1 MQNSLPYRFFSLYLL
16 LIVQTIAVFAQ
27 DKLSGSASIS
37 STGAAIYS
45 VAIEAPKGVGDLKP
59 SIGIAYNSQSGNGL
73 VGFGCN
79 ITGLSAITRGMK
91 TIAHDNSVKGVS
103 YDNNCALY
111 LDGKRLLLKSGTEGT
126 DGCIYAPEGEPL
138 TNVTLHNSLST
149 TYCWFE
155 VDTNDGMVYEYGHN
169 GGQQF
174 VTNPSA
180 IASWNITKTTN
191 SMGQIITYQYNS
203 DGLYLY
209 PQTITYGGD
218 NTVNFTYQDRPDS
231 VFFTLRN
238 QRGYIAKR
246 LRSVTTKAGSSTYR
260 TYTIS
265 YNTTLDDTTTKFSR
279 LTNIHETGENVSG
292 SHYLTAQW
300 NSLPSYSE
308 SCQQSVVDI
317 PASNNYQQYNNRY
330 LLSGDLNNDGI
341 SDIIHLADLRN
352 STGNYY
358 QANVY
363 KSQVTNGTVSFQSQ
377 LPLLFSPNVNINGVL
392 FQKARSCV
400 VDINGD
406 GKNDLVF
413 PCITNETPSGTKSLY
428 FEMCFSDE
436 SLSGFSSNY
445 TYGPIFFAGDDM
457 PFYYITDLKRDG
469 HNEIVA
475 LEKQGSNGQYILHLL
490 DYAGANTP
498 AHTIPLSLQS
508 APKHLFLSDFN
519 HDGLTDLMVVC
530 DDGYRIF
537 YNQGGTSLQNLF
549 VNSSTLNTTLTNH
562 DHLEQGDFNGDG
574 ILDFIWNDNNSS
586 QLFFEIGNADGTF
599 TCHQAYNL
607 SFDVKNK
614 NSDEGT
620 WNCIV
625 TDLDHDGKS
634 DVVLNLACYNPIGI
648 FQETY
653 TFWLLSNGT
662 SLIKKKES
670 TSNRESDAKV
680 GRIFAGDFKGNGYFE
695 VANYG
700 YNCYNGINANVDPT
714 VNIYSCSSHS
724 IANGKAIQFSDS
736 NGRKVHFTYAP
747 MTSDVVYTKG
757 TGSSYPLLDVVAPLC
772 VTSQVIESGGS
783 PITTQTNYTY
793 KELRAHLQGRGLLG
807 FSEVTATESN
817 SGKEVKTTVNTI
829 DPTYFVPTKTTI
841 ATTQGGMTATTQTIM
856 RLLSSYH
863 SSSISLGNYIL
874 LPESKVER
882 DIYHNDIITSN
893 YYDSNYFYL
902 TEQSIVDDNSIITQI
917 KQYTYSQNKIAGA
930 YRLLSEHF
938 TQTHYDDSEPF
949 EKETRY
955 TYDNY
960 GRVTSVTEFPEK
972 SLQLVTSYQYD
983 NYGNVTKKKYSGY
996 GISDDAEINYQYS
1009 SNGKFLTQKSDA
1021 AQTIGYS
1028 LNTFGDVMTQTDL
1041 TDPSNPLTTVY
1052 NRNGF
1057 GILTAETR
1065 HTGESTAWTK
1075 TSTTEY
1081 GGCYKITESHN
1092 NGPDVTTWYDAFG
1105 NVLRTETTGVNNVVI
1120 STTNTYNAQGH
1131 LTAKTSVRGDLTIT
1145 ENNTYD
1151 SLEHLSATTSTD
1163 GTSVTYSYGD
1173 REITTTKNGQTSTKY
1188 YDLWGNVVQSDDPV
1202 SSVSYLYHSI
1212 GKPREVT
1219 SEGSTV
1225 VIGYDDYGN
1234 QTSLDDPDAG
1244 LTTYQYDALHRIIS
1258 QTDAR
1263 GYVTTFSYDGA
1274 GRMTQKTAGGSTTS
1288 YTYATSGNGAGQLAS
1303 VQKGNCTISY
1313 TYDSKG
1319 RLSQETRSMTGEQT
1333 LTFGYT
1339 YNTNGRLATKTYPQ
1353 NVTVRYAYDDRY
1365 NFVAT
1370 AIGNKVISLT
1380 TTDNGLQTVRKM
1392 GGQLYFVGEAP
1403 MNATN
1408 PAVTYTAAY
1417 DNRGFLTS
1425 TALKRN
1431 DNSTLHSMTY
1441 NFESGTANLL
1451 QRTGMRSSAET
1462 FTYDALERLTQ
1473 VSWGGVT
1480 QQAVTYGDNGNITNK
1495 TGLGNLYYSSSPQR
1509 PHAVIRADNTQGS
1522 MSSATL
1528 QAVYNAFGKVQS
1540 LSEGGYSLNFSYG
1553 PDEER
1558 WKTVLTNNGATIRT
1572 TLYADSYERITEDG
1586 QTRHFYYLDDG
1597 VIYVLNN
1604 GASNGT
1610 FYYAFT
1616 DHLGSVTRM
1625 YDDQGTMVF
1634 SAYYDAWGK
1643 QTVTTNTLN
1652 FHRGYTWHEML
1663 PEFGLINMNGRLYDP
1678 ILGRF
1683 HSPDNFVQMPDFSQ
1697 SFNRYSYCLN
1707 NPLKYVDPDGEIAWW
1722 VVAAIAGGYMG
1733 GVATN
1738 QGELN
1743 PIHWDYSNP
1752 ITYGGILIGG
1762 IAGGITGSAL
1772 AGSTAWNISFSI
1784 SNPYLSAGV
1793 TIGATAASG
1802 LKYGF
1807 HWTTA
1812 AGGEYNNVEKVVKKT
1827 VERAGQAFDNYV
1839 DQYRRH
1845 MEDIHTGLD
1854 VIGLIPGGDFAD
1866 FANAGL
1872 YLLEG
1877 DFSNAGLSA
1886 VAMVPVIGDI
1896 ATGGKLV
1903 NKGFSSYRKFKKAYG
1918 KAGDGMEWHHIVEQR
1933 SANISQFGAERIHN
1947 IDNIVALPTDV
1958 HRKISGHYSSIQ
1970 PESEHMRV
1978 RDWLNGK
1985 SFEFQYDYGLQ
1996 LLKKYGY

>member
-79 ITGLSAITRGMK
+79 ITGLSAITRGVK
-91 TIAHDNSVKGVS
+91 TIVHDNTVKGIS

-317 PASNNYQQYNNRY
+317 PASNNYQQYNNIY

-341 SDIIHLADLRN
+341 SDIIHISRITN
-352 STGNYY
+352 SLDDYNEAY
-358 QANVY
+358 VY
-363 KSQVTNGTVSFQSQ
+363 KSQMNNGNVSYS
-377 LPLLFSPNVNINGVL
+377 SPVHCRLSSDVYINGYL
-392 FQKARSCV
+392 NQKGKSFV
-400 VDINGD
+400 VDIDGD

-413 PCITNETPSGTKSLY
+413 PCITNANVNGT
-428 FEMCFSDE
+428 CFYLE
-436 SLSGFSSNY
+436 IVLNHQCVNGSSQDY
-445 TYGPIFFAGDDM
+445 TFGPITIGSEVPLYSIID
-457 PFYYITDLKRDG
+457 IDG
-469 HNEIVA
+469 NGQNEIVA
-475 LEKQGSNGQYILHLL
+475 LEKQGTNNLYALHLL
-490 DYAGANTP
+490 KYAGSNAP
-498 AHTIPLSLQS
+498 ACIQNLTLTS
-508 APKHLFLSDFN
+508 APRYLYTSDFN
-519 HDGLTDLMVVC
+519 HDGLIDLMVIC
-530 DDGYRIF
+530 NDGYRIF
-537 YNQGGTSLQNLF
+537 YNHGGTSLEGLF
-549 VNSSTLNTTLTNH
+549 VDSSTLNTSVTFH
-562 DHLEQGDFNGDG
+562 KHMEDGDFNGDG

-670 TSNRESDAKV
+670 TSNWESDAKV
-680 GRIFAGDFKGNGYFE
+680 GRIFAGDFKGNGYLE

-772 VTSQVIESGGS
+772 VTSQVTESGVS
-783 PITTQTNYTY
+783 PVTTQTNYTY
-793 KELRAHLQGRGLLG
+793 YGLRGHLQGHGLLG

-938 TQTHYDDSEPF
+938 TQTYYDDSEPF

-1370 AIGNKVISLT
+1370 AIGNKVVSLT

-1597 VIYVLNN
+1597 AIYVLNN

-1652 FHRGYTWHEML
+1652 FHRGYTGHEML

-1722 VVAAIAGGYMG
+1722 VVAAIAGGAFN
-1733 GVATN
+1733 VA
-1738 QGELN
+1738 
-1743 PIHWDYSNP
+1743 
-1752 ITYGGILIGG
+1752 
-1762 IAGGITGSAL
+1762 A
-1772 AGSTAWNISFSI
+1772 
-1784 SNPYLSAGV
+1784 
-1793 TIGATAASG
+1793 
-1802 LKYGF
+1802 
-1807 HWTTA
+1807 
-1812 AGGEYNNVEKVVKKT
+1812 
-1827 VERAGQAFDNYV
+1827 
-1839 DQYRRH
+1839 
-1845 MEDIHTGLD
+1845 
-1854 VIGLIPGGDFAD
+1854 
-1866 FANAGL
+1866 
-1872 YLLEG
+1872 
-1877 DFSNAGLSA
+1877 
-1886 VAMVPVIGDI
+1886 
-1896 ATGGKLV
+1896 
-1903 NKGFSSYRKFKKAYG
+1903 
-1918 KAGDGMEWHHIVEQR
+1918 
-1933 SANISQFGAERIHN
+1933 N
-1947 IDNIVALPTDV
+1947 IDNINNTGDFFGYFGVGALAGVAGGATGGLVIGTGGILGGTLAGLV
-1958 HRKISGHYSSIQ
+1958 GGATSGFILGAGNSIVANGWDLSAAFNAGVKGMVTSAITGAVIGGAVGAIYAYKQ
-1970 PESEHMRV
+1970 GNNI
-1978 RDWLNGK
+1978 WTGK
-1985 SFEFQYDYGLQ
+1985 SDEIPFGGKGVQNSSNVEHSAKETKVYHESNEPRIVNHQKINRLDELGIEDGMDMSSSDVLDKAIDFLGENYVERGSGRFVSSDNTRVFRMTDADILGRHGGGPHVNFEILAPNPNP
-1996 LLKKYGY
+1996 LKLGKPIPIINRHVFIK

>member
-79 ITGLSAITRGMK
+79 ITGLSAITRGVK
-91 TIAHDNSVKGVS
+91 TIVHDNTVKGIS

-180 IASWNITKTTN
+180 IASWNITKATN

-317 PASNNYQQYNNRY
+317 PANNNYQQYNNRY

-341 SDIIHLADLRN
+341 SDIIHISRITN
-352 STGNYY
+352 SLDDYNEAY
-358 QANVY
+358 VY
-363 KSQVTNGTVSFQSQ
+363 KSQMNNGNVSYS
-377 LPLLFSPNVNINGVL
+377 SPVHCRLSSDVYINGYL
-392 FQKARSCV
+392 NQKGKSFV
-400 VDINGD
+400 VDIDGD

-413 PCITNETPSGTKSLY
+413 PCITNANVNGTCFY
-428 FEMCFSDE
+428 FEIVLNHQCVN
-436 SLSGFSSNY
+436 GSSQDY
-445 TYGPIFFAGDDM
+445 TFGPITIGSEVPLYSIID
-457 PFYYITDLKRDG
+457 IDG
-469 HNEIVA
+469 NGQNEIVA
-475 LEKQGSNGQYILHLL
+475 LEKQGTNNLYALHLL
-490 DYAGANTP
+490 KYASSNAP
-498 AHTIPLSLQS
+498 ACIQNLTLTS
-508 APKHLFLSDFN
+508 APRYLYTSDFN
-519 HDGLTDLMVVC
+519 HDGLIDLMVIC
-530 DDGYRIF
+530 NDGYRIF
-537 YNQGGTSLQNLF
+537 YNHGGTSLEGLF
-549 VNSSTLNTTLTNH
+549 VDSSTLNTSITFH
-562 DHLEQGDFNGDG
+562 KRMEDGDFNGDG

-757 TGSSYPLLDVVAPLC
+757 TVSSYPLLDVVAPLC

-1274 GRMTQKTAGGSTTS
+1274 GRMTQKTAGGSTIS

-1370 AIGNKVISLT
+1370 AIGNKVVSLT

-1558 WKTVLTNNGATIRT
+1558 WKTVLTNNGATVRT

-1707 NPLKYVDPDGEIAWW
+1707 NPLKYTDPDGEWFLETFLSAFTDLIGNVFSHGFNVSQYNWDRTINAWRIDMGMFRGDLGQILNKW
-1722 VVAAIAGGYMG
+1722 TWSLPQSSIGNIIGQTLNFFGKVDNVTYMDGMLALSGVTGDGRAFTIGHYSFGPDGYEATWRDHLFVHEYGHYLQSLDFGPLYMHVIAG
-1733 GVATN
+1733 
-1738 QGELN
+1738 
-1743 PIHWDYSNP
+1743 PS
-1752 ITYGGILIGG
+1752 LIS
-1762 IAGGITGSAL
+1762 AWGITGLEHGYHWYEVDASRR
-1772 AGSTAWNISFSI
+1772 
-1784 SNPYLSAGV
+1784 
-1793 TIGATAASG
+1793 GAM
-1802 LKYGF
+1802 Y
-1807 HWTTA
+1807 
-1812 AGGEYNNVEKVVKKT
+1812 
-1827 VERAGQAFDNYV
+1827 FD
-1839 DQYRRH
+1839 
-1845 MEDIHTGLD
+1845 
-1854 VIGLIPGGDFAD
+1854 
-1866 FANAGL
+1866 
-1872 YLLEG
+1872 
-1877 DFSNAGLSA
+1877 
-1886 VAMVPVIGDI
+1886 
-1896 ATGGKLV
+1896 
-1903 NKGFSSYRKFKKAYG
+1903 
-1918 KAGDGMEWHHIVEQR
+1918 
-1933 SANISQFGAERIHN
+1933 
-1947 IDNIVALPTDV
+1947 
-1958 HRKISGHYSSIQ
+1958 
-1970 PESEHMRV
+1970 
-1978 RDWLNGK
+1978 
-1985 SFEFQYDYGLQ
+1985 
-1996 LLKKYGY
+1996 KKYGSGKEGYTYKNPDYFDIESFERGGYSPYKKPRRNNYYQGIGNPISGSRFNIFDILSVFLMGAIL